1 MRRAWIVIL
10 MIVLLILIGVGF
22 LVTSPEMGQTL
33 LEELDL
39 AAPET
44 QGYVASGILEEEIFH
59 LANPNGGRVEALP
72 VSAGQ
77 MVQAGEVVAVLDVS
91 LLEAQRDAALARF
104 EGARA
109 RLRML
114 EEGARATDLA
124 VARAAVDLAD
134 AVWDG
139 ALLDLEDAQESVPV
153 SLRDERVAL
162 AQAGVDRA
170 QASREAAQA
179 ALQALREGASDAELD
194 AGRAA
199 VDGAIAELAGLEDQ
213 IAAQQIRAP
222 VQGVVLEYL
231 LLPGELALPGGPVVA
246 IAVLGDLELTVYL
259 PEAELGRARLGD
271 PVEIR
276 ADAYPGRVFMGRL
289 THVAE
294 EAEYTPR
301 SVQTP
306 EERVILVYAVRINV
320 PNPGQSLKPGLS
332 ADVWFGGEP

>member
-1 MRRAWIVIL
+1 
-10 MIVLLILIGVGF
+10 
-22 LVTSPEMGQTL
+22 
-33 LEELDL
+33 
-39 AAPET
+39 
-44 QGYVASGILEEEIFH
+44 
-59 LANPNGGRVEALP
+59 
-72 VSAGQ
+72 